1 MAVAPTF
8 VADLDTLR
16 QRLRLSGLA
25 DDSDAQV
32 MFEQAVK
39 IARST
44 FHRRLT
50 HARVVIIQAY
60 TATDTPATDNEYIR
74 ALAEET
80 EVKIVRRELL
90 LTMPSLFMDS
100 AGDAQEIWDREAPFR
115 GTSQFDRQRLRQEL
129 ASEIEQLLQLL
140 EGSDAPGSETTVR
153 ATVINPDTAPDRL
166 GRSIWD

>member
-1 MAVAPTF
+1 MAISPTF
-8 VADLDTLR
+8 VASLDTLR

-60 TATDTPATDNEYIR
+60 TATDTPATNNEYLK
-74 ALAEET
+74 AMAEEA

-90 LTMPSLFMDS
+90 STMPSLFMDS

-115 GTSQFDRQRLRQEL
+115 GTSQFGRDRLRQQL
-129 ASEIEQLLQLL
+129 TNEIEELMEIL
-140 EGSDAPGSETTVR
+140 EGTDSAGSETSFR
-153 ATVINPDTAPDRL
+153 ATVINPDTAPARL
-166 GRSIWD
+166 GRSVWD